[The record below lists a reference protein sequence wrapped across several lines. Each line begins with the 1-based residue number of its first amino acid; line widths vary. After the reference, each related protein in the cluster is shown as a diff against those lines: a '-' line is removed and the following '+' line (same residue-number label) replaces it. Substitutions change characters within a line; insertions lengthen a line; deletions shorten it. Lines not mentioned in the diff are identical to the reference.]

1 MRTGLIV
8 GGMCAA
14 AGLWAGAGELPVQ
27 RLALD
32 NGLTVV
38 VVPRPGAPLVHAQV
52 ALRAGSAGDPEGA
65 AGSAAL
71 LAKLLAQAP
80 PSAKFA
86 PKAKALAAR
95 EASLLEALALEQA
108 RQAQRDQEARL
119 RGLPVPAPGPRIAAL
134 QADLARL
141 LQDWEEALRRE
152 SPPLPAP
159 EALAFPAAVAA
170 SADGLVAASRFLKP
184 QLAAWCG
191 AEVRRWTA
199 PPPALLT
206 ALRAGMDGGRASR
219 EADPLVRLADAT
231 AAVALPGRPL
241 PRPQAEVLRWSDLDR
256 FRSLWV
262 HPSRLAVILVGDL
275 TLAEAGPAVKAA
287 FGAWRTP
294 AAALR
299 PPPEDPPQAGERRVI
314 LEADAPA
321 PAFQVA
327 WRIPGTGHPDQPALE
342 MLGAILSAGATSRL
356 SRDLLDA
363 TPIAAAVRVT
373 CGTGDGGPPG
383 LFTIAVQARGETS
396 AGELGSAIV
405 RAIDQIRGQAP
416 SPEELAR
423 ALALARAEE
432 AGVLDDPARLAEAL
446 ARAWVEG
453 GDPAVFTHRLA
464 RLAQVTGAGVQD
476 AARKHLTEA
485 NRTVAALRRP
495 KDLAQAAEAKQ
506 VEETLER
513 KLRELIGRQ
522 YTDPAKVDEAVKT
535 QLSLIRQL
543 PLPRKLQLLEELD
556 KRLAA
561 PAAEVKK

>member
-14 AGLWAGAGELPVQ
+14 VGLVAGAGEFPVQ

-32 NGLTVV
+32 NGLTVFLV
-38 VVPRPGAPLVHAQV
+38 QRPGGPLVHAQV
-52 ALRAGSAGDPEGA
+52 ALRAGTAGDPEGA
-65 AGSAAL
+65 AGTAAL
-71 LAKLLAQAP
+71 LAKLMTQAP
-80 PSAKFA
+80 PPPKFA
-86 PKAKALAAR
+86 PRAKALVAR
-95 EASLLEALALEQA
+95 EASMLEALALEQA
-108 RQAQRDQEARL
+108 RQAQRGYEARL
-119 RGLPVPAPGPRIAAL
+119 RGLPTPTTGPRIAGL
-134 QADLARL
+134 KADLARL
-141 LQDWEEALRRE
+141 LQEWEEAVRRE
-152 SPPLPAP
+152 PAPQPSP
-159 EALAFPAAVAA
+159 EALAFPATVRA
-170 SADGLVAASRFLKP
+170 SQEGIVAASRFLKP

-191 AEVRRWTA
+191 AEARRWTA

-262 HPSRLAVILVGDL
+262 HPSRLAIILVGDL
-275 TLAEAGPAVKAA
+275 TLAEAGPAVKAG
-287 FGAWRTP
+287 FGAWRTSP
-294 AAALR
+294 AALR

-327 WRIPGTGHPDQPALE
+327 WRVPGTGHPDQPALE
-342 MLGAILSAGATSRL
+342 MLSAVLNAGAASRL
-356 SRDLLDA
+356 PRDLLEA
-363 TPIAAAVRVT
+363 NPIAATVRVT
-373 CGTGDGGPPG
+373 SGLADGGPPG
-383 LFTIAVQARGETS
+383 LFTIAVQARGDATT
-396 AGELGSAIV
+396 GELGSAVV

-416 SPEELAR
+416 SPEELER
-423 ALALARAEE
+423 ALALAQAEE
-432 AGVLDDPARLAEAL
+432 AKVLDDPARLAGAL
-446 ARAWVEG
+446 ARAWVDG
-453 GDPAVFTHRLA
+453 GDPAVFTHRVA
-464 RLAQVTGAGVQD
+464 RLAQVTGAGVRD
-476 AARKHLTEA
+476 AAQKHLTES

-506 VEETLER
+506 TEETLEK

-535 QLSLIRQL
+535 QMSLIRQL
-543 PLPRKLQLLEELD
+543 PLQRKLQMLEELE